1 MLRKAMIVI
10 LMIAILCS
18 LTGCIPVI
26 IDEYYEIYQETDQI
40 KSIALYQRND
50 SPNAETNELNETP
63 LAEIAPEDFSEFV
76 AELEGIYSSTGF
88 LITIA
93 AQDPSFYFDKYV
105 IRIDYLNGYQE
116 FISDGGYQEVM
127 YSDETVDVSHYSFDD
142 DQWDAFIL
150 KYFSVKRET

>member
-10 LMIAILCS
+10 LMIVILRS

-63 LAEIAPEDFSEFV
+63 LAEIAPEDFS
-76 AELEGIYSSTGF
+76 
-88 LITIA
+88 
-93 AQDPSFYFDKYV
+93 
-105 IRIDYLNGYQE
+105 
-116 FISDGGYQEVM
+116 
-127 YSDETVDVSHYSFDD
+127 
-142 DQWDAFIL
+142 
-150 KYFSVKRET
+150 